1 MIVIADSNILIS
13 GLYNPKGTISKIL
26 KTKSKIQFLAPDY
39 LFEEVEEH
47 LSEIMLYTGKTKNYI
62 QKELNELSAKI
73 SVINLE
79 SVSMENKRK
88 SIELTYD
95 IDIDDAPFVSLH
107 FHTGHKIWTGDKIL
121 IKGLLNKGFD
131 ICITTEELKKMLYK
145 KE

>member
-95 IDIDDAPFVSLH
+95 IDDAPFVSLH